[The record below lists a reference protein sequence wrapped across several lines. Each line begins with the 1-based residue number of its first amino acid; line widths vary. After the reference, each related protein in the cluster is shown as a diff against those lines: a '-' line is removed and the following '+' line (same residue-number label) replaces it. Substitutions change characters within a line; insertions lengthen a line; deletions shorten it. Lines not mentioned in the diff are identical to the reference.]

1 MRHPKKR
8 STAGNLRDKLPR
20 WVFLLLLSTLWSS
33 LLVFLHLGN
42 WWLFFPLTGV
52 FTGVLLLAEKYC
64 CRWFLPGDW
73 VDFTLRA
80 VLLLLITLSAVLF
93 KWDPFS
99 LAPYREAYYLF
110 FSGSIGGVLAR
121 GFLRNRPVYPLLLT
135 GTLTLLIA
143 TLNPFVAVGFFLANI
158 VAADIYGRYRNTL
171 GEIAAVAAG
180 NAVFTLLLVGYW
192 LMVAPQGVWKALL
205 FYPLSLVVETFLLF
219 GLEKL
224 LDLLP
229 HMYSDGKLEKLAN
242 LSNPLIEEMMLRA
255 PGTYHHSVMVSLLAE
270 ALARKIG
277 ADALLTRVGA
287 MFHDIG
293 KLVNPQYFIENV
305 NGENPHKNLK
315 PEVSASII
323 KSHVEEGIALA
334 RKYNLPEEVVKFIP
348 EHQGTKLI
356 KYFYYKALEE
366 NPSVEEEK
374 FRYRGPIPHSK
385 ETALVMIAD
394 TVEAMVRAIKHPT
407 EQRIKETVK
416 KALDTLQKEG
426 QLEAAGFSPGE
437 LEQIE
442 KHLVELLLSYYHER
456 IKYPEKPR
464 RGQRV

>member
-1 MRHPKKR
+1 M
-8 STAGNLRDKLPR
+8 
-20 WVFLLLLSTLWSS
+20 
-33 LLVFLHLGN
+33 
-42 WWLFFPLTGV
+42 
-52 FTGVLLLAEKYC
+52 
-64 CRWFLPGDW
+64 
-73 VDFTLRA
+73 DFTLRG
-80 VLLLLITLSAVLF
+80 VLLSLITLSAVLS
-93 KWDPFS
+93 KVDPLS
-99 LAPYREAYYLF
+99 LEPYREAYYLL
-110 FSGSIGGVLAR
+110 FSGSIGGVLTK
-121 GFLRNRPVYPLLLT
+121 GFLRKRSIYPPLLT
-135 GTLTLLIA
+135 GALTLLIA
-143 TLNPFVAVGFFLANI
+143 TLNFFVTVGFFLGNL

-171 GEIAAVAAG
+171 AEIAAVAAG

-192 LMVAPQGVWKALL
+192 LIVEPKGVWKAIL
-205 FYPLSLVVETFLLF
+205 FYPLSVVVEIFLLF

-255 PGTYHHSVMVSLLAE
+255 PGTYHHSVMVSLLSE

-293 KLVNPQYFIENV
+293 KLINPQYFIENV
-305 NGENPHKNLK
+305 NGENPHRNLK

-323 KSHVEEGIALA
+323 KNHVEEGIALA
-334 RKYNLPEEVVKFIP
+334 RKYKLPQEVVKFIP

-366 NPSVEEEK
+366 NPSVDEGK
-374 FRYRGPIPHSK
+374 FRYSGPIPHSK

-394 TVEAMVRAIKHPT
+394 TVEAMVRALKRPT
-407 EQRIKETVK
+407 VEEIRKTVR
-416 KALDTLQKEG
+416 KALDTLKQEG
-426 QLEAAGFSPGE
+426 QLDAAGFSPGE

-442 KHLVELLLSYYHER
+442 KHLVELILSYYHER